1 MDHHDHVALIRAAVR
16 PGETWADLGS
26 GDGAFTLALAE
37 LLGADGAIVS
47 VDRDGGALTEQQRRI
62 EAAFPAVAV
71 RYVAADFR
79 RALELPPL
87 DGFVMANSLH
97 FVPPPD
103 QVPVLARL
111 VSALRDGGRVVVVE
125 YDAESGNRW
134 VPHPIAARRWP
145 AVAEAAGL
153 AEPREIGRRPS
164 RFLGAIYSGVAY
176 RGVR

>member
-1 MDHHDHVALIRAAVR
+1 MDHHDHVALIRAAAG

-26 GDGAFTLALAE
+26 GEGAFTLALADLVGVE
-37 LLGADGAIVS
+37 GTIVS
-47 VDRDGGALTEQQRRI
+47 VDRDRDALTEQRRRI
-62 EAAFPAVAV
+62 EAAFPSVAV
-71 RYVAADFR
+71 QYVAADFR
-79 RALELPPL
+79 TALELPPL
-87 DGFVMANSLH
+87 DGLLMANSLH
-97 FVPPPD
+97 FVLPPD

-111 VSALRDGGRVVVVE
+111 ASALRDGGRAVIVE

-164 RFLGAIYSGVAY
+164 RFLGAIYSAVAC

>member
-1 MDHHDHVALIRAAVR
+1 MDHHDHVALIAPAVG

-26 GDGAFTLALAE
+26 GEGAFTLALAE
-37 LLGADGAIVS
+37 LVGGGGTIVS
-47 VDRDGGALTEQQRRI
+47 VDRDRGALTEQRRRI
-62 EAAFPAVAV
+62 EAAFPAAAV

-79 RALELPPL
+79 FALELPPL
-87 DGFVMANSLH
+87 DGLVMANSLH
-97 FVPPPD
+97 FVPPSD

-111 VSALRDGGRVVVVE
+111 VAALRDGGRAVVVE

-134 VPHPIAARRWP
+134 VPHPIGARRWP

-153 AEPREIGRRPS
+153 TEPREIGRRPS
-164 RFLGAIYSGVAY
+164 RFLGAIYSAVAY

>member
-1 MDHHDHVALIRAAVR
+1 VDHRDHVELIRAAVG

-26 GDGAFTLALAE
+26 GEGAFTLALAD
-37 LLGADGAIVS
+37 LLGAGGSIVS
-47 VDRDGGALTEQQRRI
+47 VDRDRGALTEQRRRI
-62 EAAFPAVAV
+62 EAAFPSIAVQ
-71 RYVAADFR
+71 YLAADFR
-79 RALELPPL
+79 TALELPAL

-97 FVPPPD
+97 FVEPPD

-111 VSALRDGGRVVVVE
+111 VSALREGGRAVVVE

-164 RFLGAIYSGVAY
+164 RFLGAIYSAVAY
-176 RGVR
+176 RSVR